1 MKAIQNK
8 QAVIVGIFVVAGII
22 ILIAGIF
29 TIGGK
34 RKTFTKTISV
44 KAVFDNVNGLQTGNS
59 VWFSGVKVGIVK
71 KIELIKNAEV
81 EVVMSVEEKSQKFIH
96 KDVKAKIAS
105 DGLIGNK
112 IVVMYGGSDQGPT
125 IQGDD
130 MIQVEKP
137 LSTEDM
143 MNTLQEN
150 NRNLLSITTDFK
162 LISRKL
168 AEGQSTVGKLL
179 TDDAL
184 MNQLQATATTLQA
197 ASANIKTLTA
207 NVSDY
212 TAKLQAKGSL
222 TNDLVTDTALFKTLQ
237 ASASQ
242 IQEASRN
249 AKELTVNLKDVSY
262 KLKDSSNLAGVLFH
276 DPGAAN
282 NLKATVQNLQSGTKK
297 FDEDM
302 EALQHNFLFRGFF
315 RRRAKQQKEQQTQQT
330 QPKQQG
336 MVQSQQRR

>member
-8 QAVIVGIFVVAGII
+8 QAVIVGIFVVIGVI
-22 ILIAGIF
+22 ILIGGIF
-29 TIGGK
+29 TVGGK
-34 RKTFTKTISV
+34 RKTFTKTIAV
-44 KAVFDNVNGLQTGNS
+44 KAIFDNVNGLQTGNN

-71 KIELIKNAEV
+71 KIELVKNAEV
-81 EVVMSVEEKSQKFIH
+81 EVSMSVEQKSQKFIH

-112 IVVMYGGSDQGPT
+112 IVVLYGGSDQGLT
-125 IQGDD
+125 IQEGD
-130 MIQVEKP
+130 MVQVEKP

-168 AEGQSTVGKLL
+168 AEGQGTVGKLL

-184 MNQLQATATTLQA
+184 MNQLQTTAVTLQA

-212 TAKLQAKGSL
+212 TAKLQLKGSL
-222 TNDLVTDTALFKTLQ
+222 TNDLVSDTVLFKTLQ

-249 AKELTVNLKDVSY
+249 AKELTGNLKEVSY

-276 DPGAAN
+276 DTGAAN
-282 NLKATVQNLQSGTKK
+282 NLKTTVQNLQSGTKK

-315 RRRAKQQKEQQTQQT
+315 RRRAKQQK
-330 QPKQQG
+330 QQG
-336 MVQSQQRR
+336 MVQVPVQQKR

>member
-1 MKAIQNK
+1 MENLSVKAILMKCLIQMIKGSMVFLITILYRKNMKAIQNK
-8 QAVIVGIFVVAGII
+8 QAVIVGIFVVASII

-29 TIGGK
+29 TVGGK

-44 KAVFDNVNGLQTGNS
+44 KAVFDNVNGLQAGNN

-81 EVVMSVEEKSQKFIH
+81 EVLMSVEQKSQKYIH

-112 IVVMYGGSDQGPT
+112 IVVIYGGTDQGPT
-125 IQGDD
+125 IQEDD

-137 LSTEDM
+137 LSAEDM

-162 LISRKL
+162 LISRRL
-168 AEGQSTVGKLL
+168 AEGQGTVGKLL
-179 TDDAL
+179 TDDEL
-184 MNQLQATATTLQA
+184 MNQLQATAATLQA

-212 TAKLQAKGSL
+212 TAKLQSKGSL
-222 TNDLVTDTALFKTLQ
+222 TNDLVSDTVLFKTLQ

-249 AKELTVNLKDVSY
+249 AKELTGNLKDVSY

-276 DPGAAN
+276 DTGAAN

-302 EALQHNFLFRGFF
+302 EALQHNF
-315 RRRAKQQKEQQTQQT
+315 
-330 QPKQQG
+330 
-336 MVQSQQRR
+336 